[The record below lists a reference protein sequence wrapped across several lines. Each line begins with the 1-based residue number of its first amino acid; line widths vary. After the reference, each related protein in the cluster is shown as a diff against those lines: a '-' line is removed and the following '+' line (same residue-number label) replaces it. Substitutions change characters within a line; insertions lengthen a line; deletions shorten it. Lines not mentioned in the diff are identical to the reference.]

1 MSSCLPNLHVTMYFF
16 FYNPGS
22 SVTNFKPARGA
33 WCTHSQWSRSV
44 DSMYKVSPLGA
55 EADWANIAHPL
66 KDGQK
71 NLKSSLLTWPLA
83 DKNQEKW
90 YHERITLF
98 SNDFHV
104 CKQLTSE
111 GFFFFMDKPQADTVL
126 TGGNLKVTQHPSS
139 MLSLACVNEANPF
152 DIAVPALRKC
162 LQFLSIL
169 QEVLEP

>member
-1 MSSCLPNLHVTMYFF
+1 
-16 FYNPGS
+16 
-22 SVTNFKPARGA
+22 
-33 WCTHSQWSRSV
+33 
-44 DSMYKVSPLGA
+44 MYKVSPQGA